1 MRRQAA
7 RRAGQGRNNEG
18 IEDTDKREDNE
29 DQLVTGQELEGSEEE
44 AAAGDTNHDVIV
56 VINIE

>member
-44 AAAGDTNHDVIV
+44 AAREILIMMTFL
-56 VINIE
+56 